1 MLGITIAFIAGCA
14 VGAITMCCC
23 VAAGRADR
31 ALEEEVNSKA
41 DIT

>member
-14 VGAITMCCC
+14 VGALTMCCC

-31 ALEEEVNSKA
+31 ALEDEINSKA
-41 DIT
+41 DVS